1 MVSRILSG
9 LIWVCVLVAVYP
21 LPGWAWGAKGHRAI
35 SLVAERYI
43 TPETRY
49 AVEELLDGET
59 IAQASTWADEIKSDR
74 KWDFASPWHY
84 VNLDDGETYA
94 SAPKN
99 PAGDVIEAIR
109 RLRKVLEDP
118 SQPRQK
124 RAEALRFLIHL
135 VADIHQPLHVGRRSD
150 RGGNDV
156 KVFWF
161 GRETN
166 IHAVWDSSMIDHWDL
181 SYTELASFLKM
192 PTEAERKR
200 WRKDGVMDWARESI
214 AYRPKIYEIG
224 DGRLGY
230 EYGYVHGP
238 FLKQRLVQAGVR
250 LAELLN
256 DAFRK

>member
-1 MVSRILSG
+1 MNFISRHLF
-9 LIWVCVLVAVYP
+9 VLCLQLA
-21 LPGWAWGAKGHRAI
+21 LLCAPGFAWGPAGHRVV
-35 SLVAERYI
+35 SVVAERYL
-43 TPETRY
+43 TQETHR
-49 AVEELLDGET
+49 AVVELLDGES

-84 VNLDDGETYA
+84 VNLDDDESYA
-94 SAPKN
+94 TAPKN
-99 PAGDVIEAIR
+99 PAGDVIEAIT
-109 RLRKVLEDP
+109 RLRAVLQDRN
-118 SQPRQK
+118 QPRKK

-156 KVFWF
+156 KVRWF

-166 IHAVWDSSMIDHWDL
+166 IHAVWDSDIINHWEL
-181 SYTELASFLKM
+181 SYTELATFLKM
-192 PTEAERKR
+192 PTAAERAQ
-200 WRKDGVMDWARESI
+200 WQKDGVQKWADESM
-214 AYRPKIYEIG
+214 AYRARIYEIG

-250 LAELLN
+250 LAGLLN
-256 DAFRK
+256 AAFSR